1 LERYK
6 SPKGTHSVEAT
17 NKKVQQLR
25 GALVAVERAMG
36 VPLSEIAKKYHIS
49 TETAKRYLDTAQ
61 EAGFIEHFRALIYE
75 RLVGKA
81 MAVYEAKLEMG
92 DLEAA
97 RDIAFGLGVLN
108 KNPGKGTSEPKPID
122 TLAAY
127 RAERM
132 KNIVEVPVAPKG
144 EPDPNAK

>member
-1 LERYK
+1 MN
-6 SPKGTHSVEAT
+6 SAAT
-17 NKKVQQLR
+17 QEKKIQQLR

-36 VPLSEIAKKYHIS
+36 VPLAEIAKKYHIS
-49 TETAKRYLDTAQ
+49 PETARRYLDVAQ

-108 KNPGKGTSEPKPID
+108 KNPGKTGPDPKPID

-132 KNIVEVPVAPKG
+132 KTVIDVPEDPK
-144 EPDPNAK
+144 NA